1 MVVVIHQRC
10 TLEKKDQIQFTLPVV
25 LPINQVESAL
35 MSSLSPPCNASC
47 VVVYVNSSAG
57 RRLQSESGTFEV
69 TWQLGAESGG
79 NFDASSVN
87 ATALAEN
94 LGYIGVIDDVST
106 TVISVEAEVV
116 IVTEVA
122 DAQNVLAEQQTA
134 FMPSALANALGVS
147 PNAFTST
154 TAAITPPMPPP
165 SSSPS
170 SSPLSSSNQSLP
182 PPPAYTS
189 PVVYESTNDYLVWIV
204 LISALL
210 FSCFAYVVSF
220 YINR

>member
-1 MVVVIHQRC
+1 
-10 TLEKKDQIQFTLPVV
+10 
-25 LPINQVESAL
+25 
-35 MSSLSPPCNASC
+35 

-79 NFDASSVN
+79 NFGASSVN

-122 DAQNVLAEQQTA
+122 DAQNVLAEQQAA
-134 FMPSALANALGVS
+134 FMPSALASALGVNS
-147 PNAFTST
+147 ESFTST
-154 TAAITPPMPPP
+154 TTAITPPMPPP
-165 SSSPS
+165 SSSPT
-170 SSPLSSSNQSLP
+170 SSPLNQSLP

-204 LISALL
+204 LPTALVIS
-210 FSCFAYVVSF
+210 CIAYVVSF
-220 YINR
+220 YMRSK